1 MNDSIRQELMNKEI
15 NEWYIS
21 EQVKSSI
28 GDNKIRNPIINS
40 KGTHARESNSNKMKT
55 VSDKRN
61 TDLKNDS
68 SPNACINDKE
78 KSHKFNN
85 TNKKKDEE
93 QKIEIT
99 LPITSINDKLNT
111 QKATK
116 EKEEKD
122 IKDIENEYLEEFNND
137 DDKDYIDSFD
147 ADKECK
153 PKDIIP
159 DKLYAEIPDLE
170 SSCEQSQQENGLTIN
185 CEKSQDNDGDDMCNY
200 GMSPFVTGKSP
211 NV

>member
-1 MNDSIRQELMNKEI
+1 METIYYSL
-15 NEWYIS
+15 W
-21 EQVKSSI
+21 
-28 GDNKIRNPIINS
+28 
-40 KGTHARESNSNKMKT
+40 
-55 VSDKRN
+55 
-61 TDLKNDS
+61 
-68 SPNACINDKE
+68 
-78 KSHKFNN
+78 KFWA
-85 TNKKKDEE
+85 
-93 QKIEIT
+93 
-99 LPITSINDKLNT
+99 
-111 QKATK
+111 KATK

-185 CEKSQDNDGDDMCNY
+185 CEKSQDNDGDDMWNY
-200 GMSPFVTGKSP
+200 GERERERHRERERQIESECLRKCLGLHLKTAERG
-211 NV
+211 